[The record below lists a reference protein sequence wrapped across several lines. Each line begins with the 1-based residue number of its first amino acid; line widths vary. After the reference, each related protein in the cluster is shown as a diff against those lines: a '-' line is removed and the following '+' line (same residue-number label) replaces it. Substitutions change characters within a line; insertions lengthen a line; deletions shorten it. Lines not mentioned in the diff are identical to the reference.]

1 MSIELP
7 SLHVDDIV
15 VVTAP
20 TRLVLINRDPGPDEV
35 SVPLDWTIGL
45 EVVDIDTDGVDQVA
59 TQVWVN
65 DVLAFDGEV
74 LSGYDGARAQ
84 VVQTADTLRIV
95 LDPTVPFESLAIIE
109 VRVVSQ
115 TNGGVHP
122 LDQTYTFTAEDKTAP
137 RVLAAQATDPKTVKI
152 EFDEDIDII
161 NVAGFSFT
169 PLDAPAVLIA
179 AIDALAD
186 SNLVT
191 VTLDT
196 EMTTD
201 ARYRV
206 TVSDVNDASGNPISP
221 PYDSTV
227 FTGFRP
233 PHPLNRRFDLWS
245 MLPKHNRRADVTGDL
260 RRFIACLQEVTD
272 LLLAEVDQ
280 FSDIFD
286 LERAPE
292 RFLDLILRDLG
303 SPFPFDLDVLGKRRL
318 ASVLE
323 EMYRQKGTAIGVK
336 NAIRFFLGL
345 EVEILPFAADTL
357 ILGESELGIDWI
369 LGPSSRFARYAFN
382 VQVDEPLTKTQ
393 RKQLRA
399 VVNYLKPAHTH
410 FVDLLEPM
418 PPITYNH
425 WELGVSE
432 IGWTAD
438 LH

>member
-1 MSIELP
+1 MTIELP
-7 SLHVDDIV
+7 SLHVDDVV

-20 TRLVLINRDPGPDEV
+20 TRLVLINRDPGSDEAD
-35 SVPLDWTIGL
+35 VPLNWTIGL
-45 EVVDIDTDGVDQVA
+45 EVVDIGTDGVDLAA
-59 TQVWVN
+59 TQVRI
-65 DVLAFDGEV
+65 DGTLAFDGGV
-74 LSGYDGARAQ
+74 LPGYDGTRAQ
-84 VVQTADTLRIV
+84 VAQTADTLRIV
-95 LDPTVPFESLAIIE
+95 LDPAVPFESQANIE
-109 VRVVSQ
+109 IRVVSRA
-115 TNGGVHP
+115 NGGVHT

-137 RVLAAQATDPKTVKI
+137 RVLAAQATSATTVKI

-161 NVAGFSFT
+161 NIEGFSFT
-169 PLDAPAVLIA
+169 PLDAPAVSIA
-179 AIDALAD
+179 PLDSLAD
-186 SNLVT
+186 SNMVT

-196 EMTTD
+196 EMTPD

-206 TVSDVNDASGNPISP
+206 TVSGVTDASDNPISP

-227 FTGFRP
+227 FTGYRLA
-233 PHPLNRRFDLWS
+233 HPLNRRFDLWS

-303 SPFPFDLDVLGKRRL
+303 NPFPFDLDVLGKRRL

-357 ILGESELGIDWI
+357 ILGE
-369 LGPSSRFARYAFN
+369 
-382 VQVDEPLTKTQ
+382 TQ

-399 VVNYLKPAHTH
+399 VVDYLKPAHTH
-410 FVDLLEPM
+410 FVDLLEPT
-418 PPITYNH
+418 PPITYDH

-432 IGWTAD
+432 VGWTTD